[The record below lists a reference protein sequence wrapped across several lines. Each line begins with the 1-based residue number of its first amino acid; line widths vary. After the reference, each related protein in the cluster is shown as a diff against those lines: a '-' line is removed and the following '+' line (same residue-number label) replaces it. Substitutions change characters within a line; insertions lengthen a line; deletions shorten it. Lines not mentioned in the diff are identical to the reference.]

1 MARSNHAHYTAADRY
16 ERKASRRRQHVERRT
31 ATRRAVV
38 AAALAEVGR

>member
-16 ERKASRRRQHVERRT
+16 ERKASRRRTVVERRT

-38 AAALAEVGR
+38 AAALAEV